1 MDLMNIQNS
10 PEVLQHHV
18 NNACYNEAKALE
30 TALKMLPPDKRKNE
44 KIYINRVVF
53 SNTGN
58 SKDDKIMERYLCKFI
73 NPSKFETLAD
83 IEFELIEV

>member
-1 MDLMNIQNS
+1 
-10 PEVLQHHV
+10 
-18 NNACYNEAKALE
+18 
-30 TALKMLPPDKRKNE
+30 MLSPDKRKNE
-44 KIYINRVVF
+44 KIYINRIVF

-58 SKDDKIMERYLCKFI
+58 YKDDEIMERYLCKFI